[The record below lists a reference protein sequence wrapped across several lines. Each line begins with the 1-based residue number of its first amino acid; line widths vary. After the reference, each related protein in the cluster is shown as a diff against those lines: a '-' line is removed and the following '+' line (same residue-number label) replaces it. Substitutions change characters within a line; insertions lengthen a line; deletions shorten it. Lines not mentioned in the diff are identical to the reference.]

1 MLRPAAALVLA
12 TAAPLLAASA
22 SACNSY
28 SSGEAASEILA
39 IALHT
44 ADDVA
49 STDCDLPHTSFD
61 PSGAGPTAVPGSRLT
76 AVAIVYRKEFPRRPY
91 SVTGTVRASVAR
103 DSPCLT
109 NLIWEV
115 RGRAAS
121 EGCDGVVVGD
131 ETSTADQRTALEGAC
146 LTFSR

>member
-1 MLRPAAALVLA
+1 MLRPAAAVVLA
-12 TAAPLLAASA
+12 AAAAAASA
-22 SACNSY
+22 CHSY
-28 SSGEAASEILA
+28 SSDAAASELLA

-49 STDCDLPHTSFD
+49 STDCDLPRTSFE
-61 PSGAGPTAVPGSRLT
+61 PSAGTAGVSGARLT
-76 AVAIVYRKEFPRRPY
+76 AVALVYRKEYPRRPH
-91 SVTGTVRASVAR
+91 SVIGTVRASVAR

-109 NLIWEV
+109 DLVAEI
-115 RGRAAS
+115 RGRAAA

-131 ETSTADQRTALEGAC
+131 ETSTAERRTALEGAC